1 MTYINTG
8 ADAPQRCLQRHNK
21 QNVMPFKKVAK
32 NKNVSPSGRVFT
44 DDQVKLYYAT
54 DGFKKS
60 KLSKA
65 KRKSRAKKRK

>member
-1 MTYINTG
+1 
-8 ADAPQRCLQRHNK
+8 
-21 QNVMPFKKVAK
+21 MPFKKVAK